1 MKLIC
6 AAIAFG
12 SLLASAGSSANGL
25 PQDLQT
31 FVRGVYFP
39 FERVSWVARRAG
51 MDTWQFVDRL
61 LRDLRQR
68 YHVDAIWLINSGASD
83 TRRVCELA
91 QQHGIAVFA
100 TPEWVYHWRR
110 LRGTEWAERTA
121 TEAVKA
127 LGDLRALRAYVLV
140 DEARTWEMSYMEQ
153 IRAAL
158 ARHDPSR
165 AVVMVNMTW
174 DIEGAA
180 RYTGLPVLCTDIYPY
195 FAPRSPNG
203 PNTPEAARSYF
214 ITCTE
219 QLARLG
225 EETRK
230 PIWVMPQIFAEIW
243 GKWYYDANGNVVI
256 EPGTYWH
263 WRMPTVGETRWQ
275 IWQSLMVGAKGVI
288 FFVLFPEPNDRA
300 PNAPG
305 GERTDI
311 PADWPRVT
319 QTLSTGAGSG
329 MLTPHGAPTP
339 QMLAVAETFAS
350 LEPHRELLWRCTPT
364 APIAWARPPLRT
376 ATLRDPQ
383 DGSLL
388 VVIVNDDTDRQQQ
401 GFLQLLAPAA
411 QVYDLLAGKPLA
423 TRERATTG
431 EREVILSLPPGGGA
445 LLRIEPAV
453 ATRVATIY
461 HEGASVQST
470 PAQPHEVRRNWQPHQ
485 WGMGHRAGWQPMRET
500 GWLQYEIVQVAAQ
513 WREGGERLYLH
524 YYGNGVEVWGSS
536 DGSQFSVLA
545 RAGSGAPV
553 RLPDDLTH
561 VRLVLTKPDSV
572 LWEWQLIRVAQA
584 P

>member
-1 MKLIC
+1 
-6 AAIAFG
+6 
-12 SLLASAGSSANGL
+12 
-25 PQDLQT
+25 
-31 FVRGVYFP
+31 
-39 FERVSWVARRAG
+39 
-51 MDTWQFVDRL
+51 
-61 LRDLRQR
+61 
-68 YHVDAIWLINSGASD
+68 
-83 TRRVCELA
+83 
-91 QQHGIAVFA
+91 
-100 TPEWVYHWRR
+100 
-110 LRGTEWAERTA
+110 
-121 TEAVKA
+121 
-127 LGDLRALRAYVLV
+127 
-140 DEARTWEMSYMEQ
+140 
-153 IRAAL
+153 
-158 ARHDPSR
+158 
-165 AVVMVNMTW
+165 
-174 DIEGAA
+174 
-180 RYTGLPVLCTDIYPY
+180 
-195 FAPRSPNG
+195 
-203 PNTPEAARSYF
+203 
-214 ITCTE
+214 
-219 QLARLG
+219 
-225 EETRK
+225 
-230 PIWVMPQIFAEIW
+230 
-243 GKWYYDANGNVVI
+243 
-256 EPGTYWH
+256 
-263 WRMPTVGETRWQ
+263 VGETRWQ